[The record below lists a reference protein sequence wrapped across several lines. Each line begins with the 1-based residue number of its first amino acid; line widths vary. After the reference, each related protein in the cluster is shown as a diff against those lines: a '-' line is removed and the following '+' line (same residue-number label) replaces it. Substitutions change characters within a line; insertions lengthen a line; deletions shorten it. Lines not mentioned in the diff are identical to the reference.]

1 MGLLD
6 DAIREHLEL
15 RRRHGA
21 DPSEVMS
28 KEHEALGPAVVCAA
42 NESSA
47 DAGEGTLFAAEFPAA
62 ELSPPAGPSRS
73 RGETTAEDRRPQPRA
88 GGRISADNA
97 YLSEETVELDM
108 RAVLAEDADVGVAH
122 AARGGMRSMTSAAP
136 VRALR

>member
-28 KEHEALGPAVVCAA
+28 KEHEALGPAAVGAA
-42 NESSA
+42 NEA
-47 DAGEGTLFAAEFPAA
+47 PANAGGDTLAA
-62 ELSPPAGPSRS
+62 ELSTT
-73 RGETTAEDRRPQPRA
+73 RGDMTAEDRRPEPRA

-108 RAVLAEDADVGVAH
+108 RAVLSEGTDVGVAH
-122 AARGGMRSMTSAAP
+122 AARGGARSMASATP

>member
-28 KEHEALGPAVVCAA
+28 KEHEALGPVATLAGGA
-42 NESSA
+42 LPA
-47 DAGEGTLFAAEFPAA
+47 HTDDDARSAAE
-62 ELSPPAGPSRS
+62 PSM
-73 RGETTAEDRRPQPRA
+73 TAEDRRQEA
-88 GGRISADNA
+88 GRISSDL
-97 YLSEETVELDM
+97 YLSQETAELDM
-108 RAVLAEDADVGVAH
+108 RAVLDADASMGVGH

-136 VRALR
+136 VRALH